1 MKKLY
6 YGGHVI
12 TMEDE
17 REAEAGLADN
27 GEIIDVGEMQKF
39 QHLLDE
45 PTVEKQD
52 LNGKTL
58 LPGFIDA
65 HGHLS
70 MMGPMTVFADLRDC
84 ESFEEIIEAL
94 TENMEQHQE
103 IAELGVY
110 G

>member
-17 REAEAGLADN
+17 REVEAVLVEN

-45 PTVEKQD
+45 PNVEKQD
-52 LNGKTL
+52 LDGKDAIAWIYRCTWS
-58 LPGFIDA
+58 FIND
-65 HGHLS
+65 GTNDS
-70 MMGPMTVFADLRDC
+70 IC
-84 ESFEEIIEAL
+84 
-94 TENMEQHQE
+94 
-103 IAELGVY
+103 
-110 G
+110 